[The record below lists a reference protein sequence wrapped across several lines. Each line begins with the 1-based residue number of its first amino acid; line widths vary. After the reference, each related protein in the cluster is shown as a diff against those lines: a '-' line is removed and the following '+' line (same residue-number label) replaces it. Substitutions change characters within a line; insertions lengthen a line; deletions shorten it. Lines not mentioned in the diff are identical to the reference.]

1 MTRISR
7 STLSSL
13 LFYGG
18 LALLMLA
25 LAISIV
31 SPIPM
36 SRPIYDKFPVYNLE
50 GQEIGYTY
58 EQVGVEYTIVGWIT
72 LLPCFGGGVIMM
84 MSGIL
89 IRPDDC

>member
-1 MTRISR
+1 MIRMSR

-13 LFYGG
+13 LIYGG

-25 LAISIV
+25 LAIPIV

-36 SRPIYDKFPVYNLE
+36 SSPVYDKFPVYNIE

-72 LLPCFGGGVIMM
+72 LLPCLGGGTLML